1 LFSTINVTADLRD
14 ELRTVFIFQFLTDEQ
29 LDALCSNGSVH
40 TVGPGPVAREGEP
53 ASFFYVFLD
62 GGEVVATKRS
72 GGRDVELHRT
82 SELGTYFGA
91 ISSSTHVHDVTVRM
105 TLQSRLFVVEAESFA
120 RFTQSWWPIAMHLL
134 DTSVARSLSQRQLL
148 GLQERQHALATMTA
162 GLTHQLNNP
171 AAATVRAVADLR
183 DSMAESDRNL
193 RALAMTAP
201 EALGDLLDIRAS
213 ITSLVATPSP
223 LSPLE
228 TADREEALDDWLAR
242 RGIAD
247 SWRYT
252 STFVD
257 AGFDEE
263 WLERIETAVTA
274 ATLECAVSWIKQFVD
289 TEMRVREISEAG
301 ARIATLVNGVKPY
314 SQMDRGPYQCID
326 IHEMLRSTVLMF
338 GDKIAMADKGKPIT
352 LVKDLDF
359 SLPEIHCYPADLN
372 QVWTNL
378 ISNALYAMDGHG
390 TLTVRTLRDG
400 DAMVRVEI
408 CDDGP
413 GIPQHILGRIFDP
426 FFTTKPV
433 GSGSGLGLDLAWRV
447 VVNRH
452 HGHITVQSE
461 PGDTRFIVCLPLE
474 APAPD
479 PG

>member
-1 LFSTINVTADLRD
+1 MTADLRD
-14 ELRTVFIFQFLTDEQ
+14 GLRTVFIFQFLTDEQ
-29 LDALCSNGSVH
+29 LDALCSTGSVH

-91 ISSSTHVHDVTVRM
+91 ISSSAHVHDVTVRM
-105 TLQSRLFVVEAESFA
+105 TLRSRLFVVEAESFA

-201 EALGDLLDIRAS
+201 EALGDLLDIRAG
-213 ITSLVATPSP
+213 ITSLTATPSP
-223 LSPLE
+223 LSPLK

-252 STFVD
+252 SAFVE
-257 AGFDEE
+257 AGVDEE

-301 ARIATLVNGVKPY
+301 GRIAALVSGVKPY

-338 GDKIAMADKGKPIT
+338 GDKIAMADKGKPVT
-352 LVKDLDF
+352 LVRTSIFL
-359 SLPEIHCYPADLN
+359 YPKYIAIP
-372 QVWTNL
+372 L
-378 ISNALYAMDGHG
+378 IS
-390 TLTVRTLRDG
+390 
-400 DAMVRVEI
+400 I
-408 CDDGP
+408 KC
-413 GIPQHILGRIFDP
+413 
-426 FFTTKPV
+426 
-433 GSGSGLGLDLAWRV
+433 GLV
-447 VVNRH
+447 
-452 HGHITVQSE
+452 
-461 PGDTRFIVCLPLE
+461 
-474 APAPD
+474 
-479 PG
+479 